1 MEKAF
6 VIAVD
11 GPGGAGKGELTKRL
25 AKEFG
30 FALLDSGAIYRV
42 LAYAARQA
50 GLAMFDED
58 SLVQEANVLSLSFKV
73 KDDGVHVLLGK
84 EDVTKAIRTEENG
97 INASKVAAHPLVR
110 TALLERQRA
119 FRQEPGLVADGR
131 DMGTVVFPDAQVKI
145 FLDASPEVRAT
156 RRQKQ
161 LEAAGKEADYEQIL
175 KEITERDERDRNRPD
190 RLPIHPHQDVVNSP
204 AKSLRYS
211 YWLYRPDCPLKS
223 TGQFG
228 APYIPHLNPRLLPA
242 TSLPPAC

>member
-1 MEKAF
+1 ME
-6 VIAVD
+6 
-11 GPGGAGKGELTKRL
+11 
-25 AKEFG
+25 EFG

-73 KDDGVHVLLGK
+73 EDDGVHVLLGK

-175 KEITERDERDRNRPD
+175 KEITERDERDRNRP
-190 RLPIHPHQDVVNSP
+190 V
-204 AKSLRYS
+204 A
-211 YWLYRPDCPLKS
+211 PLKPAEDALLLDS
-223 TGQFG
+223 TNMSIEEVFATACQ
-228 APYIPHLNPRLLPA
+228 YIR
-242 TSLPPAC
+242 SKM